1 MARPFYYGGQAVLEG
16 VMMRGQRHS
25 AVAVRR
31 PDGQI
36 TIKEEALTG
45 ALYRHPLW
53 SKPFFRGFVMLS
65 DTLVLGMRSL
75 LFSAQVAAG
84 EDDREISP
92 GAVRLTLGV
101 SLAFAIGLFFV
112 APLALTHW
120 IDQFL
125 PSSFVSNLVEGANRL
140 AMFLGYLI
148 LVGRLADVRRVFGYH
163 GAEHKAINAYEAG
176 AGLDVATVQKYT
188 IAHTRCGTAFLLIVI
203 TISIF
208 VFAALGQPPMWL
220 RVLSRIALVPVIAA
234 VAYEVIRFMAG
245 HCGNALIRQLM
256 KPGLTLQRLTTRE
269 PDDGQVEVAVTALRA
284 VLVADGVIERA
295 PAPAQAH
302 ELRPQVAGAP
312 A

>member
-16 VMMRGQRHS
+16 VMMRGQRHL

-36 TIKEEALTG
+36 TVKEEALAG

-53 SKPFFRGFVMLS
+53 SKPFFRGFVMLW
-65 DTLVLGMRSL
+65 DTLVLGTRSL

-84 EDDREISP
+84 EEDQEISP
-92 GAVRLTLGV
+92 RAVRITLAV

-120 IDQFL
+120 VDQFL
-125 PSSFVSNLVEGANRL
+125 PSSFVSNLVEGAIRL

-148 LVGRLADVRRVFGYH
+148 LVGRLPDVRRVFRYH

-176 AGLDVATVQKYT
+176 AGLEVATVQRYT
-188 IAHTRCGTAFLLIVI
+188 TAHTRCGTAFLLIVI
-203 TISIF
+203 TMSIF

-220 RVLSRIALVPVIAA
+220 RILSRIALVPVIAA

-245 HCGNALIRQLM
+245 HCGNTLIRQLM
-256 KPGLTLQRLTTRE
+256 RPGLALQRLTTRE
-269 PDDGQVEVAVTALRA
+269 PDDRQVEVALTALRA

-295 PAPAQAH
+295 PAPAETEA
-302 ELRPQVAGAP
+302 LRPRVAGVP